1 MRRVILHQHIF
12 TAIEVIIN
20 KKDLKMAEKPNHLVT
35 LEKEEEVSVISLN
48 DEGSFNS
55 LSKNLLK
62 ELFKILKEA
71 EEDGSTKIIVLKGV
85 GRGFSAGHNLK
96 EVQENENES
105 FYRELLN
112 SCKEVMIFLP
122 NLNKPVV
129 AEVHGV
135 ATAAG
140 CQLVA
145 ACDLAYADTNTR
157 FATPGVNIGLFC
169 HTPLVPVSR
178 TIVKKHSME
187 MLLLGDLI
195 DATEAKR
202 FGLINDVF
210 GPEELHEKVMEV
222 ARVICSK
229 SPYVLKMGKE
239 TFYKQL
245 DMDLEEAYEYATE
258 RMIQN
263 LKADDAKEGID
274 AFINKRK
281 PDWKNS

>member
-1 MRRVILHQHIF
+1 MSSSSPTHFQWYRGYNQ
-12 TAIEVIIN
+12 IEMN
-20 KKDLKMAEKPNHLVT
+20 SQSKALVT
-35 LEKEEEVSVISLN
+35 LQKEEEVSLISLN

-55 LSKNLLK
+55 LSENLLK
-62 ELFKILKEA
+62 ELFAVLKES
-71 EEDGSTKIIVLKGV
+71 DQDVTTKALVLKGV

-96 EVQENENES
+96 EVQENQNDD
-105 FYRELLN
+105 FYRDLLN
-112 SCKEVMIFLP
+112 SCKEVMTFLS
-122 NLNKPVV
+122 NLSKPVI

-145 ACDLAYADTNTR
+145 SCDLAYADSDTR

-178 TIVKKHSME
+178 TIAKKHSME

-210 GPEELHEKVMEV
+210 EPEELHKKVMEV
-222 ARVICSK
+222 AKTICSK
-229 SPYVLKMGKE
+229 SSYVLKMGKE

-245 DMDLEEAYEYATE
+245 DMELEEAYEYATE
-258 RMIQN
+258 RMIEN
-263 LKADDAKEGID
+263 LKAEDAREGID
-274 AFINKRK
+274 AFLTKRN
-281 PDWKNS
+281 PNWKNS

>member
-1 MRRVILHQHIF
+1 M
-12 TAIEVIIN
+12 AIEVIIN
-20 KKDLKMAEKPNHLVT
+20 KKDLKMTEKSNHLVA
-35 LEKEEEVSVISLN
+35 LEKEEEVSLISLN

-55 LSKNLLK
+55 LSKNLLN
-62 ELFKILKEA
+62 ELFEALKEA
-71 EEDGSTKIIVLKGV
+71 EEDSSTKVIVLKGV

-105 FYRELLN
+105 FYKELLDC
-112 SCKEVMIFLP
+112 CKEVMIFLP
-122 NLNKPVV
+122 NLNKPVI

-145 ACDLAYADTNTR
+145 SCDLAYADTNTR

-178 TIVKKHSME
+178 TIAKKHSME

-258 RMIQN
+258 RMIKN
-263 LKADDAKEGID
+263 LKAEDAKEGID

>member
-1 MRRVILHQHIF
+1 M
-12 TAIEVIIN
+12 AIEVIIN
-20 KKDLKMAEKPNHLVT
+20 KKDLKMTEKSNHLVT
-35 LEKEEEVSVISLN
+35 LEKEEEVSLISLN

-62 ELFKILKEA
+62 ELFEALKEA
-71 EEDGSTKIIVLKGV
+71 EEDGSTKVIVLKGV

-105 FYRELLN
+105 FYKELLN

-122 NLNKPVV
+122 NLNKPVI

-145 ACDLAYADTNTR
+145 ACDLAYADTNTK

-258 RMIQN
+258 RMIKN

>member
-1 MRRVILHQHIF
+1 MKTKNLVI
-12 TAIEVIIN
+12 
-20 KKDLKMAEKPNHLVT
+20 
-35 LEKEEEVSVISLN
+35 LEKEEGVSLISLN
-48 DEGSFNS
+48 DESSFNS
-55 LSKNLLK
+55 LSEDLLK
-62 ELFKILKEA
+62 ELFIVLKEA
-71 EEDGSTKIIVLKGV
+71 DEDDSTKVLILRGA

-96 EVQENENES
+96 EVQENQDES
-105 FYRELLN
+105 FYRKLLT
-112 SCKEVMIFLP
+112 SSKKVMTALP
-122 NLNKPVV
+122 NLNKPVIC
-129 AEVHGV
+129 EVHGV

-195 DATEAKR
+195 DATQAKR
-202 FGLINDVF
+202 FGLINDIF
-210 GPEELHEKVMEV
+210 GPEELHDKVMEV
-222 ARVICSK
+222 ARAICSK
-229 SPYVLKMGKE
+229 SSYVLKMGKE

-245 DMDLEEAYEYATE
+245 DMNIEEAYEYATE

-263 LKADDAKEGID
+263 LKAEDAKEGID
-274 AFINKRK
+274 AFLNKRD

>member
-1 MRRVILHQHIF
+1 MSNSSPTHFQWYRGYNQ
-12 TAIEVIIN
+12 IEMN
-20 KKDLKMAEKPNHLVT
+20 DQSNALVT
-35 LEKEEEVSVISLN
+35 LQKEEEVSIISLN

-55 LSKNLLK
+55 LSENLLK
-62 ELFKILKEA
+62 ELFDVLRES
-71 EEDGSTKIIVLKGV
+71 DQDDTTKVLVLKGV

-96 EVQENENES
+96 EVQENQNED
-105 FYRELLN
+105 FYRGLLQ
-112 SCKEVMIFLP
+112 SCKEVMTFLSD
-122 NLNKPVV
+122 LSKPVI

-145 ACDLAYADTNTR
+145 SCDLAYADSNTR

-178 TIVKKHSME
+178 TIAKKHSME

-210 GPEELHEKVMEV
+210 GPEELHKKVMEV
-222 ARVICSK
+222 AKVICSK
-229 SPYVLKMGKE
+229 SSYVLKMGKE

-258 RMIQN
+258 RMIKN
-263 LKADDAKEGID
+263 LKAEDAREGIE
-274 AFINKRK
+274 AFLTKRN
-281 PDWKNS
+281 PNWKNS

>member
-1 MRRVILHQHIF
+1 M
-12 TAIEVIIN
+12 AIEVIIN
-20 KKDLKMAEKPNHLVT
+20 KKDLKMTEKSNHLVA
-35 LEKEEEVSVISLN
+35 LEKEEEVSLISLN

-62 ELFKILKEA
+62 ELFEALKEA
-71 EEDGSTKIIVLKGV
+71 DEDGSTKVLVLKGV

-105 FYRELLN
+105 FYRELLDC
-112 SCKEVMIFLP
+112 CKEVMIFLP
-122 NLNKPVV
+122 NLNKPVI

-145 ACDLAYADTNTR
+145 SCDLAYADTNTR

-258 RMIQN
+258 RMIKN
-263 LKADDAKEGID
+263 LKAEDAKEGID

>member
-1 MRRVILHQHIF
+1 M
-12 TAIEVIIN
+12 AIEVIIN
-20 KKDLKMAEKPNHLVT
+20 KKDLKMTEKSNHLVA
-35 LEKEEEVSVISLN
+35 LEKEEEVSLISLN

-62 ELFKILKEA
+62 ELFEALKEA
-71 EEDGSTKIIVLKGV
+71 EEDSSTKVIVLKGV

-105 FYRELLN
+105 FYRELLDC
-112 SCKEVMIFLP
+112 CKEVMIFLP
-122 NLNKPVV
+122 NLNKPVI

-145 ACDLAYADTNTR
+145 SCDLAYADTNTR

-263 LKADDAKEGID
+263 LKAEDAKEGID
-274 AFINKRK
+274 AFLNKRK

>member
-1 MRRVILHQHIF
+1 MSSSSPTHFQWYRGYNQ
-12 TAIEVIIN
+12 IEMN
-20 KKDLKMAEKPNHLVT
+20 SQSKALVT
-35 LEKEEEVSVISLN
+35 LQKEEEVSLISLN

-55 LSKNLLK
+55 LSENLLK
-62 ELFKILKEA
+62 ELFAVLKES
-71 EEDGSTKIIVLKGV
+71 DQDDTTKVLVLKGV
-85 GRGFSAGHNLK
+85 GRGFSSGHNLK
-96 EVQENENES
+96 EVQENQNDD
-105 FYRELLN
+105 FYRDLLN
-112 SCKEVMIFLP
+112 SCKEVMIFLS
-122 NLNKPVV
+122 NLSKPVI

-145 ACDLAYADTNTR
+145 SCDLAYADSDTR

-178 TIVKKHSME
+178 TIAKKHSME

-210 GPEELHEKVMEV
+210 EPEELHKKVMEV
-222 ARVICSK
+222 AKAICLK
-229 SPYVLKMGKE
+229 SSYVLKMGKE

-258 RMIQN
+258 RMIKN
-263 LKADDAKEGID
+263 LKAEDAREGID
-274 AFINKRK
+274 AFLTKRN
-281 PDWKNS
+281 PNWKNS

>member
-1 MRRVILHQHIF
+1 M
-12 TAIEVIIN
+12 AIEVIIN
-20 KKDLKMAEKPNHLVT
+20 KKDLKMTEKSNQLVA
-35 LEKEEEVSVISLN
+35 LEKEEEVSLISLN

-55 LSKNLLK
+55 LSKNLLN
-62 ELFKILKEA
+62 ELFEALKEA
-71 EEDGSTKIIVLKGV
+71 EEDSSTKVIVLKGV

-105 FYRELLN
+105 FYKELLDC
-112 SCKEVMIFLP
+112 CKEVMIFLP
-122 NLNKPVV
+122 NLNKPVI

-145 ACDLAYADTNTR
+145 SCDLAYADTNTR

-178 TIVKKHSME
+178 TIAKKHSME

-222 ARVICSK
+222 AKVICSK

-245 DMDLEEAYEYATE
+245 DMDLKEAYEYATE
-258 RMIQN
+258 RMIKN
-263 LKADDAKEGID
+263 LKAEDAKEGID

>member
-1 MRRVILHQHIF
+1 M
-12 TAIEVIIN
+12 AIEVIIN
-20 KKDLKMAEKPNHLVT
+20 KKDLKMTEKSNHLVA
-35 LEKEEEVSVISLN
+35 LEKEEEVSLISLN

-55 LSKNLLK
+55 LSKNLLN
-62 ELFKILKEA
+62 ELFEALKEA
-71 EEDGSTKIIVLKGV
+71 EEDSSTKVIVLKGV

-105 FYRELLN
+105 FYRELLDC
-112 SCKEVMIFLP
+112 CKEVMIFLP
-122 NLNKPVV
+122 NLNKPVI

-145 ACDLAYADTNTR
+145 SCDLAYADTNTR

-222 ARVICSK
+222 AKVICSK

-258 RMIQN
+258 RMIKN
-263 LKADDAKEGID
+263 LKAEDAIEGID

>member
-1 MRRVILHQHIF
+1 M
-12 TAIEVIIN
+12 AIEVIIN
-20 KKDLKMAEKPNHLVT
+20 KKDLKMTEKSNRLVA
-35 LEKEEEVSVISLN
+35 LEKEEEVSLISLI

-55 LSKNLLK
+55 LSKNLLN
-62 ELFKILKEA
+62 ELFEALKEA
-71 EEDGSTKIIVLKGV
+71 EEDSSTKVIVLKGV

-105 FYRELLN
+105 FYRELLDC
-112 SCKEVMIFLP
+112 CKEVMIFLP
-122 NLNKPVV
+122 NLNKPVI

-145 ACDLAYADTNTR
+145 SCDLAYADTNTR

-195 DATEAKR
+195 DATQAKR

-210 GPEELHEKVMEV
+210 GSEELHEKVMEV

-263 LKADDAKEGID
+263 LKAEDAKEGID
-274 AFINKRK
+274 AFLNKRK

>member
-1 MRRVILHQHIF
+1 MNSQSK
-12 TAIEVIIN
+12 A
-20 KKDLKMAEKPNHLVT
+20 LVT
-35 LEKEEEVSVISLN
+35 LQKEEEVSIISLN

-55 LSKNLLK
+55 LSENLLK
-62 ELFKILKEA
+62 ELFDVLRES
-71 EEDGSTKIIVLKGV
+71 DQDDTTKVLVLKGV

-96 EVQENENES
+96 EVQENQNED
-105 FYRELLN
+105 FYRGLLQ
-112 SCKEVMIFLP
+112 SCKEVMTFLSD
-122 NLNKPVV
+122 LSKPVI

-145 ACDLAYADTNTR
+145 SCDLAYADSNTR

-178 TIVKKHSME
+178 TIAKKHSME

-210 GPEELHEKVMEV
+210 GPEELHKKVMEV

-229 SPYVLKMGKE
+229 SSYVLKMGKE

-258 RMIQN
+258 RMIKN
-263 LKADDAKEGID
+263 LKAEDAREGIE
-274 AFINKRK
+274 AFLTKRN
-281 PDWKNS
+281 PNWKNS

>member
-1 MRRVILHQHIF
+1 M
-12 TAIEVIIN
+12 AIEVIIN
-20 KKDLKMAEKPNHLVT
+20 KKDLKMTEKSNHLVA
-35 LEKEEEVSVISLN
+35 LEKEEEVSLISLN

-55 LSKNLLK
+55 LSKNLLN
-62 ELFKILKEA
+62 ELFEALKEA
-71 EEDGSTKIIVLKGV
+71 EEDSSTKVIVLKGV

-105 FYRELLN
+105 FYRELLDC
-112 SCKEVMIFLP
+112 CKEVMIFLP
-122 NLNKPVV
+122 NLNKPVI

-145 ACDLAYADTNTR
+145 SCDLAYADTNTR

-222 ARVICSK
+222 AKVICSK

-263 LKADDAKEGID
+263 LKAEDAKEGID

>member
-1 MRRVILHQHIF
+1 M
-12 TAIEVIIN
+12 AIEVIIN
-20 KKDLKMAEKPNHLVT
+20 KKDLKMTEKSNHLVA
-35 LEKEEEVSVISLN
+35 LEKEEEVSLISLN

-55 LSKNLLK
+55 LSKNLLN
-62 ELFKILKEA
+62 ELFEALKEA
-71 EEDGSTKIIVLKGV
+71 EEDSSTKVIVLKGV

-105 FYRELLN
+105 FYRELLDC
-112 SCKEVMIFLP
+112 CKEVMIFLP
-122 NLNKPVV
+122 NLNKPVI

-145 ACDLAYADTNTR
+145 SCDLAYADTNTR

-178 TIVKKHSME
+178 TIAKKHSME
-187 MLLLGDLI
+187 MLLLGELI
-195 DATEAKR
+195 SATEAKR
-202 FGLINDVF
+202 FGLINDIF
-210 GPEELHEKVMEV
+210 GPEQLHEKVMEV
-222 ARVICSK
+222 ARIICSK
-229 SPYVLKMGKE
+229 SSYALKMGKE

-245 DMDLEEAYEYATE
+245 DMNLKEAYEYATE
-258 RMIQN
+258 RMIKN
-263 LKADDAKEGID
+263 LKAEDAKEGID

>member
-1 MRRVILHQHIF
+1 M
-12 TAIEVIIN
+12 AIEVIIN
-20 KKDLKMAEKPNHLVT
+20 KKDLKMKEKSNHLVA
-35 LEKEEEVSVISLN
+35 LEKEEEVSLISLN

-55 LSKNLLK
+55 LSKNLLN
-62 ELFKILKEA
+62 ELFEALKEA
-71 EEDGSTKIIVLKGV
+71 EEDSSTKVIVLKGV

-105 FYRELLN
+105 FYRELLDC
-112 SCKEVMIFLP
+112 CKEVMIFLP
-122 NLNKPVV
+122 NLNKPVI

-145 ACDLAYADTNTR
+145 SCDLAYADTNTR

-195 DATEAKR
+195 DSTEAKR

-222 ARVICSK
+222 AKVICSK

-258 RMIQN
+258 RMIKN
-263 LKADDAKEGID
+263 LKAEDAKEGID